1 MISGIIYAI
10 IYDEY
15 FYIDSTT
22 QSLELRMNQH
32 IIDSKRESHKGSKLY
47 KYINEIRGS
56 WKDIIYITLEEVE
69 CENIDQLKNIEYKYI
84 EKYINDNN
92 CLNTIKNKKHEYVV
106 RYIRNKKY
114 K

>member
-32 IIDSKRESHKGSKLY
+32 IIDSKRESHKGSKL
-47 KYINEIRGS
+47 
-56 WKDIIYITLEEVE
+56 
-69 CENIDQLKNIEYKYI
+69 
-84 EKYINDNN
+84 
-92 CLNTIKNKKHEYVV
+92 
-106 RYIRNKKY
+106 
-114 K
+114 